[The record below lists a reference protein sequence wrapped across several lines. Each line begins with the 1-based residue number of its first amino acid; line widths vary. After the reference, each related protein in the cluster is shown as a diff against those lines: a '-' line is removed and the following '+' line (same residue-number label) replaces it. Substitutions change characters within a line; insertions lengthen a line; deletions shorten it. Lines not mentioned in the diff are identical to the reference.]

1 MNLQDFQ
8 VKLFEEA
15 KQSGFTDMEAY
26 FENSEVF
33 GCQIYKGEIDEY
45 EIAEEGG
52 ISFRGIYNGKMGY
65 AYAEKL
71 DEDSIPYLVSNA
83 KENALVIEDN
93 DPEEI
98 FVGSDSYEDGNFYSE
113 ELEKV
118 SISDK
123 IQFIKEVEK
132 EILQYDPRIIG
143 TDSCSIKSVNTTRAL
158 SNSKGLSLQD
168 KQNYV
173 FFMINAI
180 ARDGEETKTAYK
192 FFTTKDFAALD
203 PKQIAKEAA
212 EESLAF
218 LGAQSIESKDY
229 PILLRNDAAA
239 QLLATF
245 STVFSAENTQA
256 GKSLL
261 NGKIGERIANSNV
274 SILDNPLLESG
285 LASRT
290 FDGEGVASSKLGV
303 IENGVLKSLLHN
315 QKTAKKDNTVTTG
328 HGSKQSY
335 KSALAVGPSNFYIQ
349 PTSKSFDD
357 LLSIID
363 EGVLITELSGLHSGT
378 NQISGDF
385 SVAANGF
392 YIKNGKVES
401 PVNLMTIAGNF
412 YELLNNI
419 NEIGSDLVFPFYHVG
434 SPSVTINSLSVT
446 VE

>member
-1 MNLQDFQ
+1 MYNNYKDF
-8 VKLFEEA
+8 F
-15 KQSGFTDMEAY
+15 
-26 FENSEVF
+26 
-33 GCQIYKGEIDEY
+33 
-45 EIAEEGG
+45 
-52 ISFRGIYNGKMGY
+52 
-65 AYAEKL
+65 
-71 DEDSIPYLVSNA
+71 
-83 KENALVIEDN
+83 
-93 DPEEI
+93 
-98 FVGSDSYEDGNFYSE
+98 SD
-113 ELEKV
+113 ELERV
-118 SISDK
+118 SISEK
-123 IQFIKEVEK
+123 IQFMKEVEK

-158 SNSKGLSLQD
+158 SNSKGLSLHD

-192 FFTTKDFAALD
+192 FFTTKDFASLD

-212 EESLAF
+212 EESLSF
-218 LGAQSIESKDY
+218 LGAKTIENKDY
-229 PILLRNDAAA
+229 KILLRNDAAA

-261 NGKIGERIANSNV
+261 NGKIGEKIAHSNV
-274 SILDNPLLESG
+274 SIIDNPLLESG

-290 FDGEGVASSKLGV
+290 FDGEGVASRKLAV
-303 IENGVLKSLLHN
+303 VENGVLKSLLHN
-315 QKTAKKDNTVTTG
+315 QKTAKKDNTYTTG
-328 HGSKQSY
+328 HASKQTY
-335 KSALAVGPSNFYIQ
+335 KSALSVGPSNFYIQ
-349 PTSKSFDD
+349 PSSKGFDE
-357 LLSIID
+357 LLSSID

-378 NQISGDF
+378 NLISGDF

-392 YIKNGKVES
+392 YIRNGKVDS

-419 NEIGSDLVFPFYHVG
+419 HEVGSDLIFPFYHVG
-434 SPSVTINSLSVT
+434 SPSVTISSLSVT

>member
-1 MNLQDFQ
+1 MNLQNFQ
-8 VKLFEEA
+8 ARLFEEA
-15 KQSGFTDMEAY
+15 KQSGFTDMEMY

-33 GCQIYKGEIDEY
+33 GCKIYKGEIDEY

-52 ISFRGIYNGKMGY
+52 ISFRGIYEGKMGY

-71 DEDSIPYLVSNA
+71 DEDSIPYLVNSA

-98 FVGSDSYEDGNFYSE
+98 FSGSDSYEDGNFFSKDLE
-113 ELEKV
+113 EV
-118 SISDK
+118 SVADK
-123 IQFIKEVEK
+123 IQFIKDVEK
-132 EILQYDPRIIG
+132 EMLQYDPRIIG
-143 TDSCSIKSVNTTRAL
+143 TDDCSLKSVNTTRAL
-158 SNSKGLSLQD
+158 SNSKGLTLED

-192 FFTTKDFAALD
+192 LFTTKDFASLD
-203 PKQIAKEAA
+203 AKQIAKEAA

-218 LGAQSIESKDY
+218 LGAKSIESKEY

-239 QLLATF
+239 HLLATF
-245 STVFSAENTQA
+245 STVFSAENTQS

-261 NGKIGERIANSNV
+261 NGKIGEKIANSKV
-274 SILDNPLLESG
+274 SIVDNPLLENG

-290 FDGEGVASSKLGV
+290 FDGEGVASRKLAV
-303 IENGVLKSLLHN
+303 IEDGVLKSLLHN

-328 HGSKQSY
+328 HASKQSY

-349 PTSKSFDD
+349 PSSKSFKE
-357 LLSIID
+357 LLGSID

-378 NQISGDF
+378 NLISGDF

-392 YIKNGKVES
+392 YIRNGNVES

-412 YELLNNI
+412 YELLDNI
-419 NEIGSDLVFPFYHVG
+419 KEVGSDLMFPMYHVG